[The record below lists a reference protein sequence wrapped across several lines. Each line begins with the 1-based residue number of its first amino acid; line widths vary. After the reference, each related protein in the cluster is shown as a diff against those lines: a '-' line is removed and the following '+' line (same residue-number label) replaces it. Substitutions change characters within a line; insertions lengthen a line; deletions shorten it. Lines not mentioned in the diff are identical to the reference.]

1 MSRFIPNEPDRV
13 EQTGVVFKE
22 IFYEPGEMQ
31 RAALA
36 MLLEQIQLLKQI
48 RDALK

>member
-31 RAALA
+31 RAASWGSFF
-36 MLLEQIQLLKQI
+36 EFS
-48 RDALK
+48 